1 MVVKT
6 RFAPSPTGSLHIGG
20 IRTALFSWLHA
31 KHNEGKFVLRI
42 EDTDQERSTDESKQ
56 IILDGLDWLK
66 LQYDEGPYYQSQ
78 RLTRYKEIIKQL
90 LATGN
95 AYYCYC
101 TKEEVDTMRDE
112 AIKLGEKPKYN
123 GFWRDRNQSPPK
135 DIEPVIRFKNPL
147 EGKVVVNDL
156 VQGEVIFENKE
167 LDDLIIA
174 RADGSPTYNLT
185 VVVDDMDMGITDVI
199 RGDDH
204 LNNTPR
210 QINILNAL
218 NAPSPN
224 YAHIPMILNENGK
237 KISKRDGVSN
247 ILQYKENGFLPGAI
261 LNYLVRLGWSH
272 GDQEIFSIDE
282 MISEFDLKDV
292 NKSASSINPK
302 KLLWLNQCY
311 LKKTDNKLL
320 ASMLK
325 TLFDDMNINTES
337 EPNLEDLA
345 EVQKKRKETAKDMAK
360 ESVFF
365 YKDFES
371 YDVKLAE
378 KYLQPIILEV
388 FKNLYD
394 ELTINYS
401 WNNKDIKSII
411 DKLTS
416 KFDIKIS
423 KLAQPLRV
431 AITGT
436 NISPSID
443 DTLRLLGRKKT
454 LDRLKKAIKYIENN
468 YPS

>member
-20 IRTALFSWLHA
+20 IRTALFSWLYA
-31 KHNEGKFVLRI
+31 KHNNGKFVLRI
-42 EDTDQERSTDESKQ
+42 EDTDKERSTDESKE

-66 LQYDEGPYYQSQ
+66 LEYDEGPYYQSQ
-78 RLTRYKEIIKQL
+78 RLGRYKEVIKQL
-90 LATGN
+90 IATGN

-101 TKEEVDTMRDE
+101 TKEEVGAMRNE
-112 AIKLGEKPKYN
+112 AIKRGEKPKYN

-185 VVVDDMDMGITDVI
+185 VVVDDMDMEITDVI

-210 QINILNAL
+210 QINILNTL
-218 NAPSPN
+218 NAPLPN

-247 ILQYKENGFLPGAI
+247 ILQYKENGFLPEAL

-292 NKSASSINPK
+292 NRSASSINPK

-311 LKKTDNKLL
+311 LRNRDNEMLV
-320 ASMLK
+320 SMLEGFFK
-325 TLFDDMNINTES
+325 DMKISSDDG
-337 EPNLEDLA
+337 PNLEDLID
-345 EVQKKRKETAKDMAK
+345 VQKQRTETVKDIAEK
-360 ESVFF
+360 SIFF
-365 YKDFES
+365 YKDFEQ
-371 YDVKLAE
+371 YDLNLAE
-378 KYLQPIILEV
+378 KYLQPDILEI
-388 FKNLYD
+388 FKDLHY
-394 ELTINYS
+394 ELKKSNAWDNKSI
-401 WNNKDIKSII
+401 KDIIHR
-411 DKLTS
+411 LVE
-416 KFDIKIS
+416 KFDIKIA

-431 AITGT
+431 AVTGT
-436 NISPSID
+436 SASPSID
-443 DTLRLLGRKKT
+443 DTLRLLGQKRSV
-454 LDRLKKAIKYIENN
+454 DRLSEAIEYIENHRL
-468 YPS
+468 S

>member
-20 IRTALFSWLHA
+20 IRTALFSWLYA
-31 KHNEGKFVLRI
+31 KHNNGKFVLRI
-42 EDTDQERSTDESKQ
+42 EDTDKERSTDESKE

-66 LQYDEGPYYQSQ
+66 LEYDEGPYYQSQ
-78 RLTRYKEIIKQL
+78 RLGRYKEVIKQL

-95 AYYCYC
+95 AYYCYS
-101 TKEEVDTMRDE
+101 TREEVDAMRDE
-112 AIKLGEKPKYN
+112 AIKRGEKPKYN
-123 GFWRDRNQSPPK
+123 GFWRDRNQSPPE
-135 DIEPVIRFKNPL
+135 DIKPVIRFKNPL
-147 EGKVVVNDL
+147 EGQVVVNDL

-218 NAPSPN
+218 NVPLPN

-247 ILQYKENGFLPGAI
+247 ILQYKENGFLPEAL

-272 GDQEIFSIDE
+272 SDQEIFTIDE
-282 MISEFDLKDV
+282 MVSKFELKDV
-292 NKSASSINPK
+292 NKSASNINSK
-302 KLLWLNQCY
+302 KLLWINQCY
-311 LKKTDNKLL
+311 LKNTDNESLV
-320 ASMLK
+320 S
-325 TLFDDMNINTES
+325 TLEGFFNNMDISLDDG
-337 EPNLEDLA
+337 PNLEDLID
-345 EVQKKRKETAKDMAK
+345 VQKQRTETVKDIAEK
-360 ESVFF
+360 SIFF
-365 YKDFES
+365 YKDFEQ
-371 YDVKLAE
+371 YDLNLAK
-378 KYLQPIILEV
+378 KYLQPDILEV
-388 FKNLYD
+388 FKELHD
-394 ELTINYS
+394 ELKKSDT
-401 WNNKDIKSII
+401 WDNNSIKDIIHGF
-411 DKLTS
+411 LE
-416 KFDIKIS
+416 KFDIKIG

-436 NISPSID
+436 SVSPSID
-443 DTLRLLGRKKT
+443 DTLRLLGQAKS
-454 LDRLKKAIKYIENN
+454 LVRLGRAIEYIEN
-468 YPS
+468 YRPS